1 MIKQCVTSRP
11 AAVVFLAA
19 ALGAATIG
27 VNAQAAFDPP
37 LAQRPLAAATAAP
50 PISDEDFARIASMA
64 NTNEIAEARLALQ
77 RTQSPRVRAFAQRM
91 IDDHSTAQVQLQ
103 AANRGTGLMPAP
115 VLAVSPADKAEYDAL
130 TNAGSDFDAR
140 YMLAQVPDHQ
150 NAVAAFG
157 WEAANG
163 KDASLRAYAVKTLPI
178 VQQHLRLVQT
188 FVATNGASLGL
199 LPNDSSAVINPP
211 GRGATGN
218 QMNGP
223 ANNPATGTNGQTQ
236 GQNSAPNTV
245 TPAPRPN

>member
-1 MIKQCVTSRP
+1 M
-11 AAVVFLAA
+11 
-19 ALGAATIG
+19 
-27 VNAQAAFDPP
+27 
-37 LAQRPLAAATAAP
+37 
-50 PISDEDFARIASMA
+50 SDEDFARIAAMA
-64 NTNEIAEARLALQ
+64 NTNEIAEARLALH

-115 VLAVSPADKAEYDAL
+115 VLVVSPADRAEYDAL
-130 TNAGSDFDAR
+130 ANAGSDFDAR

-163 KDASLRAYAVKTLPI
+163 RDASLRAYAVKTLPI

-199 LPNDSSAVINPP
+199 LPNDSNAVINPP

-236 GQNSAPNTV
+236 GQNSAPNMV